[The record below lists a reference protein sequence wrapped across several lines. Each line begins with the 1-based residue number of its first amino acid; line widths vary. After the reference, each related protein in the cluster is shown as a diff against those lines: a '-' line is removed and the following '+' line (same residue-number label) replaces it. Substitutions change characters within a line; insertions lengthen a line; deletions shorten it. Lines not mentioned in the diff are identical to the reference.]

1 MRRFRVQLVT
11 EVDFVDGD
19 EVSDEAVQNYQK
31 HLSASVQNAAQAISL
46 RIIKASRIESV
57 SVAEIKDEL

>member
-11 EVDFVDGD
+11 EVDFVAGD
-19 EVSDEAVQNYQK
+19 EAPNEAVQNYLQ
-31 HLSASVQNAAQAISL
+31 HLSASVQIAAEALSL